1 MGINKKY
8 DGYKSFQYLDKEDY
22 KNFVLCKELDRVP
35 EYKIDLTDEEEARL
49 LEIARDNILIAL
61 HEHPIIYPEDNNEI
75 LPYIREGRGFTAY
88 EALSKTYLDVIF
100 DNLMDGTSL
109 ITSNHGWKWTDI
121 IHDFGM
127 RMCDI
132 SKQNFIIKCEKVEDM
147 YRAHREGKL
156 ALVPTFEAATMIENE
171 LDRIEILY
179 GFGARMMGI
188 TYSESNA
195 LGSGLKERKDGGLT
209 YFGRAAVDRMNKV
222 GMAIDTSHC
231 GDQTTLDVIEAS
243 RKPVF
248 ITHAGARVLWNS
260 NRLKPDDVLKA
271 CAAKGGV
278 IGIEAAPHTTIS
290 EKNPLHNIDSFMEHF
305 EYIKDLVGIDFV
317 SFGVDSLYGDH
328 VGLHHA
334 FADALSIKAM
344 GSYGNKDFTEVK
356 YVEGLENP
364 TEANNNI
371 LKWLIKHNYSNEDIA
386 KVMGGNV
393 IRVLKEC
400 WD

>member
-8 DGYKSFQYLDKEDY
+8 KGYKSYQYLDKEDY
-22 KNFVLCKELDRVP
+22 KNFVLCDELGRVP
-35 EYKIDLTDEEEARL
+35 EYKIDLTQEQEKKL
-49 LEIARDNILIAL
+49 LDIVENNIIIAL
-61 HEHPIIYPEDNNEI
+61 HEHPIIYPKNNDEI
-75 LPYIREGRGFTAY
+75 IPYIREGRGFTAY
-88 EALSKTYLDVIF
+88 EALSKTYLDVVF

-132 SKQNFIIKCEKVEDM
+132 SHQDFIIKCENVDDM
-147 YRAHREGKL
+147 YKAHREGKI

-195 LGSGLKERKDGGLT
+195 LGSGLKERSDGGLT

-231 GDQTTLDVIEAS
+231 GDKTTLDVIEAS
-243 RKPVF
+243 KKPVF
-248 ITHAGARVLWNS
+248 ITHAGARALWNS

-278 IGIEAAPHTTIS
+278 IGIEAAPHTTIT
-290 EKNPLHNIDSFMEHF
+290 KNNPLHNIESFMEHF
-305 EYIKDLVGIDFV
+305 EYIKDLVGIDHV

-328 VGLHHA
+328 VGLHHT

-344 GSYGNKDFTEVK
+344 GSYGEKDFTEVE

-371 LKWLIKHNYSNEDIA
+371 LRWLVKHNYSNEDIA

-400 WD
+400 WI